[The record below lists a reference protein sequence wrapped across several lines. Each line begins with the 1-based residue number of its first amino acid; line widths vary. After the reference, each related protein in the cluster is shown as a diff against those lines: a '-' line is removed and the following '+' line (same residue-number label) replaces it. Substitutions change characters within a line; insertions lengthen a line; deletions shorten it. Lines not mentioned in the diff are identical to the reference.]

1 MMGGM
6 QLSNL
11 ELVVISN
18 HQIFMLTNERI
29 EDTLVAHGLT
39 QATAQALLSIDPDE
53 RPPSMTTMA
62 ERLFCNAPNLTFVAG
77 KLIKKGL
84 IVRSVDPDDKR
95 SRVLSL
101 TDEGRRV
108 RADVLRITLERSP
121 FAALDAEQLAALA
134 TIAREMLS
142 QVG

>member
-1 MMGGM
+1 M

-11 ELVVISN
+11 ELVVIST

-29 EDTLVAHGLT
+29 ENTLVAHGLT
-39 QATAQALLSIDPDE
+39 QTTAQALLSIDPDE

-62 ERLFCNAPNLTFVAG
+62 ERLFCNAPNLTFVASQ
-77 KLIKKGL
+77 LIKKGL

-121 FAALDAEQLAALA
+121 FAALDAEKLAALA
-134 TIAREMLS
+134 TITGEMLS